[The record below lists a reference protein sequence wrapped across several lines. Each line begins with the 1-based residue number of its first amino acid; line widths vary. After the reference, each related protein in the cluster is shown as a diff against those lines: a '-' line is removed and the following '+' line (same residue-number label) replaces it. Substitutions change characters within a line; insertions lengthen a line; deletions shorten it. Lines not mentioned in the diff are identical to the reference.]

1 MNTVVRELE
10 VTEYFCGW
18 EKNALRVHRWS
29 WQARERW
36 YEKPL
41 CAVLREH
48 EWDNGGDGKSSSSR
62 VWQSG
67 GRLRKASI
75 LDSALSPYHIF
86 SFSAALLLPLG
97 CFVFP
102 GEVLRAGSREDLE
115 AKWRWH
121 GAWNGSREDG
131 CFLNCSGPFEAA
143 FLQHKLSTLIH
154 HSLAQSS
161 DFISKVPG
169 EKVTEIHRNITIK
182 YPFSPQIFYQPPYV
196 VNIKLSSK
204 QKASYIRKRTWR
216 LC

>member
-10 VTEYFCGW
+10 VTEYFCGR

-41 CAVLREH
+41 CAVLRDH
-48 EWDNGGDGKSSSSR
+48 EQDNGSDGESSSSR

-143 FLQHKLSTLIH
+143 FLQHKLHFDPSLIGSVLGISSPKSQERKSLKYIGISLSNIPFPLKYFINH
-154 HSLAQSS
+154 HMWL
-161 DFISKVPG
+161 I
-169 EKVTEIHRNITIK
+169 
-182 YPFSPQIFYQPPYV
+182 
-196 VNIKLSSK
+196 
-204 QKASYIRKRTWR
+204 
-216 LC
+216 